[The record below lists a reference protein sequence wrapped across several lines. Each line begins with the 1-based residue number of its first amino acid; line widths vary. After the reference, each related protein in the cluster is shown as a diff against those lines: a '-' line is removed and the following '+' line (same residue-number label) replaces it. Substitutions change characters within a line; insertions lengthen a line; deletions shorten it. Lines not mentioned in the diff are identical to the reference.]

1 MDKDGNGLI
10 DFEEFKDAMQGII
23 KESNNED
30 DIKGAYRLVLLT
42 LPYTTIKNIF
52 KGFLTKMAKVLLR

>member
-42 LPYTTIKNIF
+42 LRIQGLRIF
-52 KGFLTKMAKVLLR
+52 LKGF